1 MLGVVIAFA
10 KLDVLL
16 RVRERVTRKGGSG
29 VGGGR
34 LMRKP
39 SLMAMNGQS
48 CAIFAARKRTPS
60 TSKSMATNRT
70 FTIIKPDATGAGNT
84 GKIID
89 RIIEAGFTIKAMKW
103 TQLSLADA
111 QAFYAVHSERPFFGE
126 LTEYMSSGPIV
137 AAILEKDNAVA
148 DFRTLIGATNPA
160 EAAPGT
166 IRADF
171 AESIAANAVHGS
183 DSDENAAIE
192 GSFYFSERELA

>member
-1 MLGVVIAFA
+1 MLDFRSWDG
-10 KLDVLL
+10 LL
-16 RVRERVTRKGGSG
+16 GSIPKDTRRERLFLR
-29 VGGGR
+29 R
-34 LMRKP
+34 ENAQNQPER
-39 SLMAMNGQS
+39 
-48 CAIFAARKRTPS
+48 I
-60 TSKSMATNRT
+60 MATNRT
-70 FTIIKPDATGAGNT
+70 FTMIKPDATGAGNT

-89 RIIEAGFTIKAMKW
+89 RIIGAGFTIKAMKW
-103 TQLSLADA
+103 TRLSLADA
-111 QAFYAVHSERPFFGE
+111 EAFYAVHSERPFFGE

-192 GSFYFSERELA
+192 GAFYFSARELA